1 MNIYKIILSGLKRQK
16 GRKILLLISMVIGFT
31 TIMSL
36 YYYVDSQKRAI
47 ESQFDEYGA
56 NIVITPKSDSL
67 SLNYGGV
74 NLSGIV
80 TTIEEIDRDE
90 VREIWSIR
98 NSSNLRAVSPKLIGV
113 EKASIG
119 ERVEN
124 VLLVGV
130 DPNEETKIKAWWQV
144 DGVYPSGA
152 DEVLSG
158 VEAARSLGL
167 TVGDTVTIKGRAMRV
182 TGVLKTTGSQDDN
195 ALIAPLASVEQIFGK
210 PGKISLVEVSA
221 LCSDCPID
229 EMVAQISGVMP
240 NAQVRAIRQVMDQ
253 RMIIVGKIEKLVF
266 SISAVLIC
274 LCGLLI
280 FATVSGSITERKKEI
295 GIFRTIGFSSG
306 FIMRIVLGE
315 YLFIGV
321 AAGIA
326 GIGIT
331 FLQTSFILPAL
342 SDLSVISVQAG
353 TLALGFLSLVVL
365 GIVASFLP
373 ARRAANIDP
382 VQSINS
388 L

>member
-36 YYYVDSQKRAI
+36 YYYVESQKRAI